1 MENQNH
7 VWQANLPECLLFH
20 CLEDSGFES
29 IATYKKVIKV
39 RKNKLVKWVNHD
51 NKRKKCK
58 TAERGLFIAG
68 RLRHM
73 ERMRHQRWLW
83 IYCAN
88 HKISL
93 LMAHINGL
101 EHNLITC
108 KIFIQSNHASGPKSP
123 RFLHIRS
130 NDASGPKTEVV
141 VTYTGRSAG

>member
-51 NKRKKCK
+51 NKRKKCT

-68 RLRHM
+68 QAQAYGKDETSEMTL
-73 ERMRHQRWLW
+73 
-83 IYCAN
+83 N
-88 HKISL
+88 L
-93 LMAHINGL
+93 LYKSQNILAHG
-101 EHNLITC
+101 
-108 KIFIQSNHASGPKSP
+108 
-123 RFLHIRS
+123 
-130 NDASGPKTEVV
+130 
-141 VTYTGRSAG
+141 TY